1 MAGNLSDTD
10 RDHLPLKAWCLV
22 PFKHTM
28 ASMDGQT
35 SPTKPKSIKTA
46 FMRAFGLAL
55 IVIMG
60 VFATAIYLVEAKVRD
75 RDLAERAPAAAKLFL
90 VKLGKESNL
99 MRAVGHAMMGNAD
112 IEQAFRQRNR
122 LALER
127 QGRALFDILHRDHRI
142 THLYFDLPNR
152 TNLYRFHSPERFGD
166 RIDRVTMLQAHS
178 QNQPVTGLELGPLG
192 TLTLRMVMPWR
203 DAERHLGYIEI
214 GEEVEHL
221 INEVG
226 NTLAVDMVVLLNK
239 HYLAREQWQHGQTLM
254 HRQGDWERYTT
265 HVAQAKTMSDLP
277 ASFDEV
283 VLAKLLA
290 GNTVKIKDGA
300 RSLHLALV
308 PLEDAGGHHIGE
320 LTLIRDISALEA
332 TFNGYMALVFFLCLL
347 VAATLFGVFYV
358 VLERV
363 DRDYQRQHE
372 LEHRLLRINTEHQ
385 RILQLEKLSAL
396 GTMVGGIA
404 HQLNNPL
411 VGVVNMAQLA
421 EREADDPQRVR
432 EALGEI
438 QRAGKDC
445 RSFVRRMLEFS
456 KASHFERKLTP
467 IAGLI
472 EDTVLMFRQT
482 ESRHLP
488 VDILLPEPVPELL
501 VDPILLRHA
510 LFNLLQNAAQATEG
524 YVGITIR
531 LSAQDDPVSGQAGWQ
546 LTVADRGKG
555 IPPDTLD
562 KIFIPF
568 FTSRSDGTGLGLP
581 VVQQVAL
588 LHDGHVTARNRPEGG
603 AEFAIWLPR

>member
-1 MAGNLSDTD
+1 
-10 RDHLPLKAWCLV
+10 
-22 PFKHTM
+22 
-28 ASMDGQT
+28 
-35 SPTKPKSIKTA
+35 
-46 FMRAFGLAL
+46 
-55 IVIMG
+55 
-60 VFATAIYLVEAKVRD
+60 
-75 RDLAERAPAAAKLFL
+75 
-90 VKLGKESNL
+90 
-99 MRAVGHAMMGNAD
+99 
-112 IEQAFRQRNR
+112 
-122 LALER
+122 
-127 QGRALFDILHRDHRI
+127 
-142 THLYFDLPNR
+142 
-152 TNLYRFHSPERFGD
+152 
-166 RIDRVTMLQAHS
+166 MLQAHS
-178 QNQPVTGLELGPLG
+178 QSQPVSGLELGPLG

-203 DAERHLGYIEI
+203 ESEPTLGYIEI

-221 INEVG
+221 INEVSDI
-226 NTLAVDMVVLLNK
+226 LAVDLVVLLNK
-239 HYLAREQWQHGQTLM
+239 RYLAREQWQHGQTLM
-254 HRQGDWERYTT
+254 HRHGDWNRLSS
-265 HVAQAKTMSDLP
+265 HVTQAQTMNNLP
-277 ASFDEV
+277 ASLDEV
-283 VLAKLLA
+283 VLARLLA
-290 GNTVKIKDGA
+290 GQAVKIKDGA

-308 PLEDAGGHHIGE
+308 PLQDAGGHHIGE

-332 TFNGYMALVFFLCLL
+332 TFNNYMALVIFLSLV
-347 VAATLFGVFYV
+347 VAASLFGVFYV
-358 VLERV
+358 ALERV

-396 GTMVGGIA
+396 GTMIGGIA

-432 EALGEI
+432 EALAEI

-467 IAGLI
+467 IAGVI

-488 VDILLPEPVPELL
+488 VDIQLPEPPPELL
-501 VDPILLRHA
+501 IDPILLRHA

-524 YVGITIR
+524 YAGITIR
-531 LSAQDDPVSGQAGWQ
+531 LAAQDDPATGQAGWQ
-546 LTVADRGKG
+546 LTVADQGKG
-555 IPPDTLD
+555 IAPDILD

-588 LHDGHVTARNRPEGG
+588 LHDGYITASNHPEGG
-603 AEFAIWLPR
+603 AEFALWLPR

>member
-1 MAGNLSDTD
+1 MAGTD
-10 RDHLPLKAWCLV
+10 ARIS
-22 PFKHTM
+22 T
-28 ASMDGQT
+28 
-35 SPTKPKSIKTA
+35 TKPKSIKTA
-46 FMRAFGLAL
+46 FMRVFGLAL
-55 IVIMG
+55 IVIMA

-75 RDLAERAPAAAKLFL
+75 QDLAERAPAAAELLL
-90 VKLGKESNL
+90 VKLGKESSL

-112 IEQAFRQRNR
+112 IAHAFRQRNR
-122 LALER
+122 TALEE
-127 QGRALFDILHRDHRI
+127 QGRALFDILRRDHRI
-142 THLYFDLPNR
+142 THLYFDLPDRN
-152 TNLYRFHSPERFGD
+152 NLYRFHSPEQYGD

-178 QNQPVTGLELGPLG
+178 QNQPVAGLELGPLG

-203 DAERHLGYIEI
+203 ESERHLGYIEI

-226 NTLAVDMVVLLNK
+226 DTLAIDLVVLLNK
-239 HYLAREQWQHGQTLM
+239 NHLAREQWQHGQALM
-254 HRQGDWERYTT
+254 QRQGEWNRFTS
-265 HVAQAKTMSDLP
+265 HVVQAQTMSTLP
-277 ASFDEV
+277 TSLDDVA
-283 VLAKLLA
+283 LARLLA
-290 GNTVKIKDGA
+290 GQAVKIKDGG

-308 PLEDAGGHHIGE
+308 PLQDAGGHHIGE

-332 TFNGYMALVFFLCLL
+332 TFNNYMALVIFLCLL
-347 VAATLFGVFYV
+347 VAASLFGAFYV

-396 GTMVGGIA
+396 GTMIGGIA

-421 EREADDPQRVR
+421 EREVDDPQRVR

-456 KASHFERKLTP
+456 KASHFERKPTP

-488 VDILLPEPVPELL
+488 VDIELPEPHPELL
-501 VDPILLRHA
+501 IDPILLRHA

-524 YVGITIR
+524 YAGITIR
-531 LSAQDDPVSGQAGWQ
+531 LSAQDDPATGQPGW
-546 LTVADRGKG
+546 LFTVADRGKG
-555 IPPDTLD
+555 ISPDILD
-562 KIFIPF
+562 KIFVPF

-588 LHDGHVTARNRPEGG
+588 LHDGHITAHNRPEGG
-603 AEFAIWLPR
+603 AEFALWLPR